1 MRIPARATVCTFQF
15 VMEGLSQA
23 LGSPDSEGVTPTQPE
38 QDELDPPSPVPRRLE
53 RQAAKEPIGSKRAR
67 AYVEAALQDVLDEG
81 SVEEEP
87 DLKRYFDRYCTDAH
101 RRVALC
107 RAYASYVAAQLG
119 TQRRRSRKSVTF
131 APGDE
136 EF

>member
-1 MRIPARATVCTFQF
+1 MLPFPSRATDNTLQF

-23 LGSPDSEGVTPTQPE
+23 VGSPDSEGIEPTQPVL
-38 QDELDPPSPVPRRLE
+38 DEFDPPSPVPRRLQ
-53 RQAAKEPIGSKRAR
+53 RQSAKEPVGSKRAR
-67 AYVEAALQDVLDEG
+67 AYVEATLQDVLDEG

-87 DLKRYFDRYCTDAH
+87 DLKRYFDRYATDPH

-131 APGDE
+131 AGEE